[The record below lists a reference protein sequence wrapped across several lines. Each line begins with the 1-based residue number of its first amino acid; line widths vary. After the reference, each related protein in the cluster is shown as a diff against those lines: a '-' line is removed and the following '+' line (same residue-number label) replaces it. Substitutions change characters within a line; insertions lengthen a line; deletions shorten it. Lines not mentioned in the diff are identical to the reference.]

1 MDEVGE
7 VVGLEVWD
15 VVGDDDVG
23 VELEEDPVYSFNTL
37 LNSVDVEELVGVDVG
52 VELEEVFN
60 TLLNSVDVE
69 ELVDGEGVGV
79 ELLGVDV
86 GDDGVEDEGV
96 LVGGEEDGVGT
107 GDEVGDVVELFCELG
122 CELADEDGAELD
134 GVDVGVLVDDVE
146 EEVELCELAL
156 WLLGVDVEELVDGE
170 DVGVELVG
178 VDVGDDGVEDEGV
191 LVDGEEDGVGTG
203 DEVGDVAE
211 LFCGLGCELADED
224 GVELDGVD
232 VGVLVD
238 DVEEGVEL
246 CELALSMVFIA
257 SLRNCV

>member
-37 LNSVDVEELVGVDVG
+37 LNSVDVEV
-52 VELEEVFN
+52 
-60 TLLNSVDVE
+60 
-69 ELVDGEGVGV
+69 
-79 ELLGVDV
+79 
-86 GDDGVEDEGV
+86 
-96 LVGGEEDGVGT
+96 
-107 GDEVGDVVELFCELG
+107 
-122 CELADEDGAELD
+122 
-134 GVDVGVLVDDVE
+134 
-146 EEVELCELAL
+146 
-156 WLLGVDVEELVDGE
+156 
-170 DVGVELVG
+170 LVG

-257 SLRNCV
+257 SLRNCA

>member
-15 VVGDDDVG
+15 VVGDDDG
-23 VELEEDPVYSFNTL
+23 GEELEEDPVYSFNTL
-37 LNSVDVEELVGVDVG
+37 LNSVDVEVLVG
-52 VELEEVFN
+52 
-60 TLLNSVDVE
+60 
-69 ELVDGEGVGV
+69 GEDVGV

-146 EEVELCELAL
+146 E
-156 WLLGVDVEELVDGE
+156 
-170 DVGVELVG
+170 
-178 VDVGDDGVEDEGV
+178 
-191 LVDGEEDGVGTG
+191 
-203 DEVGDVAE
+203 
-211 LFCGLGCELADED
+211 
-224 GVELDGVD
+224 
-232 VGVLVD
+232 
-238 DVEEGVEL
+238 GVEL
-246 CELALSMVFIA
+246 CELADVDEGVELLLCELTLSMVFIA
-257 SLRNCV
+257 SLRNCA

>member
-107 GDEVGDVVELFCELG
+107 GDEVGDVVELFCGLG

-134 GVDVGVLVDDVE
+134 GVDVE
-146 EEVELCELAL
+146 
-156 WLLGVDVEELVDGE
+156 
-170 DVGVELVG
+170 ELVG
-178 VDVGDDGVEDEGV
+178 V
-191 LVDGEEDGVGTG
+191 
-203 DEVGDVAE
+203 
-211 LFCGLGCELADED
+211 
-224 GVELDGVD
+224 
-232 VGVLVD
+232 

-246 CELALSMVFIA
+246 CELADVDEGVELLLCELTLSMVFIA

>member
-1 MDEVGE
+1 VDDVGE
-7 VVGLEVWD
+7 VVELEVGD
-15 VVGDDDVG
+15 VVGDDDG
-23 VELEEDPVYSFNTL
+23 GEELEEDPVYSFNTL
-37 LNSVDVEELVGVDVG
+37 LNSVDV
-52 VELEEVFN
+52 
-60 TLLNSVDVE
+60 
-69 ELVDGEGVGV
+69 
-79 ELLGVDV
+79 
-86 GDDGVEDEGV
+86 
-96 LVGGEEDGVGT
+96 
-107 GDEVGDVVELFCELG
+107 
-122 CELADEDGAELD
+122 
-134 GVDVGVLVDDVE
+134 GVLVDDVE
-146 EEVELCELAL
+146 EGVELCELAL

-246 CELALSMVFIA
+246 CELTLSMVFIA